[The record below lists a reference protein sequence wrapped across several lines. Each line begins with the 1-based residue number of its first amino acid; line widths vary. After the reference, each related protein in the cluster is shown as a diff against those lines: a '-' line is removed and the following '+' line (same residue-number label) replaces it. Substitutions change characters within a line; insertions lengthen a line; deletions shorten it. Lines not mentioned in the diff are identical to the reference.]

1 MDTLAVM
8 TGLDEAARLLSAK
21 CGEVASGSLPV
32 WKMVNNARRHVESQL
47 SNMLRAE

>member
-8 TGLDEAARLLSAK
+8 TGLDEAATLLSAK

-47 SNMLRAE
+47 SKMLRAE